1 MDTAELTSGPVP
13 TSSDA
18 PSVAASPRRR
28 LLGDLLI
35 REGLVSRQQLDEAL
49 RAQAAAEEP
58 RPIGEILVEGRVI
71 TRSQLD
77 FVLEKYHKKYR
88 LGDILVET
96 NAITEAQLEA
106 ALDHQKRTGLKLGA
120 ALLEL
125 KLLSERQMKEALC
138 KQVRATFVDLD
149 VTVIERR
156 LSELVPRDYA
166 EQRRVLPVS
175 RSADRL
181 TVAMEDP
188 ADVEVVEELER
199 ATGCR
204 IDVVTSTHAAFERA
218 FRLYDESP
226 AADPPPSAG
235 AQDAAALAAL
245 QAECD
250 TLRRQRDEAV
260 QGLRQLEQRHAA
272 ALGAIRELEA
282 REAETTRRLTELQ
295 AAHAELSEANAAA
308 TRALHEQR
316 RQHEAL
322 LRQGGQKRE
331 DDFDA
336 VLRQLGPPARRR
348 PPPRP
353 R

>member
-1 MDTAELTSGPVP
+1 MDTVELTNGPGP
-13 TSSDA
+13 TPEDA
-18 PSVAASPRRR
+18 PSMGAPPRRR

-35 REGLVSRQQLDEAL
+35 REGLITRQQLDDAL
-49 RAQAAAEEP
+49 RAQAEAEEP

-96 NAITEAQLEA
+96 NAITEEQLET
-106 ALDHQKRTGLKLGA
+106 ALDHQRRTGLKLGA

-125 KLLSERQMKEALC
+125 KVLSERQMKEALC

-149 VTVIERR
+149 TTAVERR
-156 LSELVPRDYA
+156 LTDLVPRAYA
-166 EQRRVLPVS
+166 QQRRVLPVS
-175 RSADRL
+175 QSADRL

-188 ADVEVVEELER
+188 ADVEVIEELER
-199 ATGCR
+199 ATGFR

-218 FRLYDESP
+218 FRLYDERP
-226 AADPPPSAG
+226 AAAPPPSA
-235 AQDAAALAAL
+235 APAAEALARL
-245 QAECD
+245 QAECV
-250 TLRRQRDEAV
+250 TLRRERDETA
-260 QGLRQLEQRHAA
+260 QSLRQLEQRHAK
-272 ALGAIRELEA
+272 ALRAIRELEA
-282 REAETTRRLTELQ
+282 REAEATRRLTELQ

-308 TRALHEQR
+308 ARALHEQR

-322 LRQGGQKRE
+322 LRKSGPKRE

-336 VLRQLGPPARRR
+336 VLRQLGPPSGRR

>member
-1 MDTAELTSGPVP
+1 MDTAQLSPAP
-13 TSSDA
+13 TSSEA
-18 PSVAASPRRR
+18 PSVAAAPRRR

-35 REGLVSRQQLDEAL
+35 REGLVSRQHLDDAL
-49 RAQAAAEEP
+49 RAQADAEEP
-58 RPIGEILVEGRVI
+58 RPLGEILVESRVI

-96 NAITEAQLEA
+96 NAITEAQLET
-106 ALDHQKRTGLKLGA
+106 ALDHQKRTGLKLGD

-125 KLLSERQMKEALC
+125 KVLTERQMKEALC

-149 VTVIERR
+149 ATIIERR
-156 LSELVPRDYA
+156 LTELIPRDYA

-175 RSADRL
+175 QSGDRL
-181 TVAMEDP
+181 TLAMEDP
-188 ADVEVVEELER
+188 ADVEVVEELEQ

-226 AADPPPSAG
+226 PADPPPSAG
-235 AQDAAALAAL
+235 AQQTAALAAL
-245 QAECD
+245 QAERD
-250 TLRRQRDEAV
+250 ALRRQGDEAA
-260 QGLRQLEQRHAA
+260 QGLRQLEQRHAQ
-272 ALGAIRELEA
+272 ALRAIRELEA
-282 REAETTRRLTELQ
+282 RQAETTRRLEQLQ

-316 RQHEAL
+316 RQYEAL

-331 DDFDA
+331 DDFDV
-336 VLRQLGPPARRR
+336 VLRQLSPSPRRR
-348 PPPRP
+348 PPRP

>member
-1 MDTAELTSGPVP
+1 MDTAQLTRGPLP
-13 TSSDA
+13 TPGDA
-18 PSVAASPRRR
+18 PMAAAPRRR

-35 REGLVSRQQLDEAL
+35 REGLVSRQQLDDAL
-49 RAQAAAEEP
+49 RAQAEAEEP
-58 RPIGEILVEGRVI
+58 RPIGEILVDGRVI

-96 NAITEAQLEA
+96 NAITEEQLET
-106 ALDHQKRTGLKLGA
+106 ALDHQKRTGQKLGA

-125 KLLSERQMKEALC
+125 NVLSERQMKEALC

-149 VTVIERR
+149 TTTVERR
-156 LSELVPRDYA
+156 LSELVPREYA

-175 RSADRL
+175 QSADRL

-188 ADVEVVEELER
+188 ADVEVIEELER

-218 FRLYDESP
+218 FRLYEGSP

-235 AQDAAALAAL
+235 VPTAAALAAL
-245 QAECD
+245 QAECV
-250 TLRRQRDEAV
+250 TLRRDRDETA
-260 QGLRQLEQRHAA
+260 QGLRQLEERHAT
-272 ALGAIRELEA
+272 ALRAIRELEA
-282 REAETTRRLTELQ
+282 REAETTRRVTELQ

-308 TRALHEQR
+308 ARALHEQR

-322 LRQGGQKRE
+322 LRQGGRKRE